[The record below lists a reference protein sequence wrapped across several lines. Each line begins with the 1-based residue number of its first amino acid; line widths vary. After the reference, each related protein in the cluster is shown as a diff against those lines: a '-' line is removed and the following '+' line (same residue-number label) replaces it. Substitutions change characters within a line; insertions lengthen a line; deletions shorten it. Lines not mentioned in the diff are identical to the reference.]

1 MRKNSCDIFKSCI
14 GVKVKGYEI
23 HNGVTNVKDESSIFI
38 KGENDEVLGVYNKE
52 KNVLGTYL
60 HGIFDEKEFLLNF
73 INDIR
78 ESKGLNIIEK
88 ELLDY
93 RVYKLSQYDELAKIF
108 EENINIRRAINI

>member
-1 MRKNSCDIFKSCI
+1 MSEKDLDSSMNPYQEETKP
-14 GVKVKGYEI
+14 KGY
-23 HNGVTNVKDESSIFI
+23 I
-38 KGENDEVLGVYNKE
+38 KQLQWDMAIGLQQVDNLKPSKYLEQIKE

-78 ESKGLNIIEK
+78 ETKGLNIIEK

-93 RVYKLSQYDELAKIF
+93 RVYKLNQYDELAKIF
-108 EENINIRRAINI
+108 EENINIRRIINI